1 MSLKAIIR
9 AIVCSAVVAV
19 PAGMLPAKASANSY
33 PTETT
38 ADYVIGCMAANG
50 QTQDA
55 LRRCSCSI
63 DAIAS
68 AVPFE
73 TYERADTVLRMR
85 LVGGEAAGMF
95 RDTPALKDVVDR
107 LREAQVEADFR
118 CF

>member
-1 MSLKAIIR
+1 MKYWLPL
-9 AIVCSAVVAV
+9 VALALAPQ
-19 PAGMLPAKASANSY
+19 PAWASVY
-33 PTETT
+33 PTEAT

-50 QTQDA
+50 QTQDG

-68 AVPFE
+68 ALPYDL
-73 TYERADTVLRMR
+73 YERADTVLRMR
-85 LVGGEAAGMF
+85 QVGGEAAGMF
-95 RDTPALKDVVDR
+95 RDVPQLRDVVDR

>member
-1 MSLKAIIR
+1 MIR
-9 AIVCSAVVAV
+9 W
-19 PAGMLPAKASANSY
+19 LPAIALALLPAPALANPY
-33 PTETT
+33 PTEAT

-50 QTQDA
+50 QTQDG

-68 AVPFE
+68 VLPYE
-73 TYERADTVLRMR
+73 MYERADTVLRMR
-85 LVGGEAAGMF
+85 QVGGEAAGMF
-95 RDTPALKDVVDR
+95 RDVPQLRDVVDR

>member
-1 MSLKAIIR
+1 MKVRYL
-9 AIVCSAVVAV
+9 IVIAGL
-19 PAGMLPAKASANSY
+19 AGMPQSAMANPY

-50 QTQDA
+50 QSQDM

-68 AVPFE
+68 ALPFDI
-73 TYERADTVLRMR
+73 YERAETVLRMR
-85 LVGGEAAGMF
+85 NATGESASLF
-95 RDTPALKDVVDR
+95 RETPMLADTVNR
-107 LREAQVEADFR
+107 LRLAQVEADFR

>member
-1 MSLKAIIR
+1 MTRWGLLAG
-9 AIVCSAVVAV
+9 V
-19 PAGMLPAKASANSY
+19 PLLALMPAPLPANPY

-50 QTQDA
+50 ETQDG

-68 AVPFE
+68 VLPYDI
-73 TYERADTVLRMR
+73 YERADTVLRMR
-85 LVGGEAAGMF
+85 QVGGEAAGMF
-95 RDTPALKDVVDR
+95 RDTPQLRDVVDQ

>member
-1 MSLKAIIR
+1 MIR
-9 AIVCSAVVAV
+9 QALTAALLWTPV
-19 PAGMLPAKASANSY
+19 PAFANSY
-33 PTETT
+33 PTEPTV
-38 ADYVIGCMAANG
+38 DYVIGCMAANG
-50 QTQDA
+50 QTQDG

-68 AVPFE
+68 VLPYE
-73 TYERADTVLRMR
+73 IYERADTVLSMR

-95 RDTPALKDVVDR
+95 RDTPQFKDVVDR